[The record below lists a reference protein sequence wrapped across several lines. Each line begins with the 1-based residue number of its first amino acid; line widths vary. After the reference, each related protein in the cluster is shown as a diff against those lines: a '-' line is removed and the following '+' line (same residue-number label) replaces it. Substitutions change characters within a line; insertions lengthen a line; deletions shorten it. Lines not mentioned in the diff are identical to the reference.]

1 MKNSPAS
8 DLSCAIPPKERASG
22 MQPLH
27 SLAGFALG
35 GAFILVGLSAT
46 IITDVQQNTH
56 WIMAGIVFYA
66 AGAGLTGYHLKR
78 SYPHS
83 ALGLCNI
90 ITLAR
95 LMLVGVLFT
104 ALITKTPPDWAIF
117 AIATGALMLDG
128 ADGWM
133 ARKQGL
139 TSTFGAQFDVE
150 VDAIFALILALYA
163 ASSGAAGVFVI
174 LLGLPHYLFWLSR
187 LRWPW
192 LNAELTPSFARKAV
206 CVFQIAALI
215 AVQLPFLGRGQLDL
229 VILAVTLS
237 LVWSFGRDILWLWRT
252 KT

>member
-8 DLSCAIPPKERASG
+8 DLTCAVPPKERASG

-27 SLAGFALG
+27 AFAGFAIA
-35 GAFILVGLSAT
+35 GAFILAGLSAT
-46 IITDVQQNTH
+46 FVTDIQQNTH
-56 WIMAGIVFYA
+56 WIVAGIVFYA
-66 AGAGLTGYHLKR
+66 VGAGLAGYRLKR
-78 SYPHS
+78 SYRHA

-90 ITLAR
+90 ITLVR
-95 LMLVGVLFT
+95 LMLVSVLVT
-104 ALITKTPPDWAIF
+104 ALMTQTPPDWATF
-117 AIATGALMLDG
+117 AIAACALVLDG

-139 TSTFGAQFDVE
+139 ASTFGAQFDVE
-150 VDAIFALILALYA
+150 VDAVFALILALYA
-163 ASSGAAGVFVI
+163 ASSGAAGAFVI
-174 LLGLPHYLFWLSR
+174 LLGLPHYLFWLAR

-192 LNAELTPSFARKAV
+192 LNADLSPSFARKAV

-215 AVQLPFLGRGQLDL
+215 ALQLPFLAGGRLDL

-252 KT
+252 QT